1 MTRVAC
7 DRKAR
12 PYWHALSPEER
23 VAIKAAIPADHY
35 VTLVHTNATPPF
47 HARLFAD
54 DGTERRLVLDG
65 GKGWNV
71 STLLRALL
79 GLPLYA
85 PLVVTTDS
93 EGYIRSIEEVEG

>member
-54 DGTERRLVLDG
+54 DGTERHPRLVED
-65 GKGWNV
+65 GKGYNV

-79 GLPLYA
+79 WLPAY
-85 PLVVTTDS
+85 
-93 EGYIRSIEEVEG
+93 EGVAG